1 MKYFFSFL
9 LLLSLAFGCKNKASA
24 EAELENKLMK
34 TMKEY
39 LDGNAKFGTVATVKD
54 VIYDDRGKYYYCE
67 FNVNLY
73 NVNKDTTGTMVAMIS
88 KDFKTVERSQ

>member
-9 LLLSLAFGCKNKASA
+9 LLLSLAVGCKSKASA
-24 EAELENKLMK
+24 ETELENKLIK
-34 TMKEY
+34 TMKDY
-39 LDGNAKFGTVATVKD
+39 LDANAKLSTVATVKD

-67 FNVNLY
+67 FHVNLH
-73 NVNKDTTGTMVAMIS
+73 NVNKDTTGTMVALIS